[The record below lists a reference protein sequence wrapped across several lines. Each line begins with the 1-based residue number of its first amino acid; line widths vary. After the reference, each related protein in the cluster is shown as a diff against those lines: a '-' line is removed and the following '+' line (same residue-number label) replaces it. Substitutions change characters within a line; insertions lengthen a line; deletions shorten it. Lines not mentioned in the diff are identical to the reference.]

1 VYKQDFYN
9 HFITLKHNNTMIKRV
24 LYFGN
29 AAYLKVKDNQ
39 LIIEQ
44 PNNPKPAQ
52 ATIED
57 IGVIIFDNPQ
67 ITMSHT
73 VLTRLLENNAAIITC
88 DDKHLPTGMM
98 LPLEGN
104 SLQSERFKYQI
115 EASEPLKKQLWQQTV
130 SAKIRNQAL
139 LLQQMGKNEKFLL
152 RWSKEVKS
160 GDENNIEAKAAAFYW
175 KHLFSS
181 TIDPFYRDRMGDAP
195 NNLLNYGYA
204 ILRAIVARGLVS
216 SGLLP
221 TLGIHH
227 HNKYNAYCL
236 ADDIMEPYR
245 PFVDRLVCDMVHSGM
260 PMEEL
265 DKEHKRI
272 LLGISVMDVQ
282 FEDKSSPLMVGIQ
295 STTASL
301 AKCYIGESRKLIFPT
316 FC

>member
-1 VYKQDFYN
+1 
-9 HFITLKHNNTMIKRV
+9 MIKRV

-29 AAYLKVKDNQ
+29 PAYLKIKDNQ

-44 PNNPKPAQ
+44 PNKAEPTKA
-52 ATIED
+52 AIED
-57 IGVIIFDNPQ
+57 IGVIILDNPQ

-104 SLQSERFKYQI
+104 SLQSERFRYQI
-115 EASEPLKKQLWQQTV
+115 DATEPLKKQLWQQTV
-130 SAKIRNQAL
+130 SAKIRNQAV
-139 LLQQMGKNEKFLL
+139 LLQQTGNNEKFLV

-160 GDENNIEAKAAAFYW
+160 GDEGNTEAKAAAYYW

-181 TIDPFYRDRMGDAP
+181 KINVFYRDRMGEAP
-195 NNLLNYGYA
+195 DNLLNYGYA
-204 ILRAIVARGLVS
+204 ILRGMVARGLVS

-236 ADDIMEPYR
+236 ADDIMEPFR
-245 PFVDRLVCDMVHSGM
+245 PFIDRLVWDMVHSGM

-265 DKEHKRI
+265 TKEHKRI
-272 LLGISVMDVQ
+272 LLGIAVMDVQ
-282 FEDKSSPLMVGIQ
+282 FEGKNSPLMVGLQ
-295 STTASL
+295 TTTASL
-301 AKCYIGESRKLIFPT
+301 AKCYAGESRKIIFPS